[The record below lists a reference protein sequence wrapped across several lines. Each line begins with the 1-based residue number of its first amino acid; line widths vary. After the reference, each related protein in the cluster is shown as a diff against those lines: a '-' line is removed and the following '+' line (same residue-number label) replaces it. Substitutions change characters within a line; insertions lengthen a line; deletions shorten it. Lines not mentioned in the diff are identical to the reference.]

1 MLRYLSAPQCVF
13 FLFLALL
20 AGNGYVW
27 LVNHVPVGDSQYY
40 LLMAEGRFEQVASFH
55 RYRILLPVAA
65 GGLARLLLGVRQLA
79 GGAAG
84 GPALGFSFYVL
95 NTGLLAAAGTLI
107 YRTARACGASFG
119 AALFGAGA
127 VLSSGIATYLAGSA
141 LVDSLAVCAV
151 AAVFYALTA
160 QDQRLWWWSVVGL
173 LVVKE
178 QLALLLPV
186 ALYYGQFMA
195 WPRRLTAVL
204 LAAGLLF
211 LIHYQ
216 LDTAYSYPALT
227 HSLAQD
233 AGNVFLGH
241 LRNNVTATLRYVFTT
256 WRGLGDMLVTF
267 GGFNLL
273 LLLGLGG
280 GPAGRRAW
288 LTRMPPASGALLA
301 CVGAFVVLS
310 GEVPRMLFF
319 AGPCFGVAVALIIQ
333 YHPVVGA
340 LRRQLTTSRR

>member
-1 MLRYLSAPQCVF
+1 MLRYLSATQCVF
-13 FLFLALL
+13 LFFLALL

-27 LVNHVPVGDSQYY
+27 LVNHVPVGDSRYY

-55 RYRILLPVAA
+55 RYRILLPVTA

-79 GGAAG
+79 SGVAG

-95 NTGLLAAAGTLI
+95 NTVLLAAAGTLI

-127 VLSSGIATYLAGSA
+127 VLSSGITTYLAGSA

-160 QDQRLWWWSVVGL
+160 QDKRLLWWSVVGL
-173 LVVKE
+173 LVAKE

-195 WPRRLTAVL
+195 WQRRLAAVL
-204 LAAGLLF
+204 LAVGLLF
-211 LIHYQ
+211 LVHYQ
-216 LDTAYSYPALT
+216 LDTIYPYSALT
-227 HSLAQD
+227 HSLVRD
-233 AGNVFLGH
+233 AGDLLFGH
-241 LRNNVTATLRYVFTT
+241 LRSNVAATLRYVFTT
-256 WRGLGDMLVTF
+256 WRGLGDTLVTF
-267 GGFNLL
+267 GGFNFL

-280 GPAGRRAW
+280 GRAGRRAW
-288 LTRMPPASGALLA
+288 LARMPPASGALLA

-319 AGPCFGVAVALIIQ
+319 AGPCFGVAVALIVQ

-340 LRRQLTTSRR
+340 LRRLAASNR